1 MDETP
6 LSFLV
11 DKHVF
16 STGFSAILNYLR
28 VYDTWSANSGYFFM
42 HKPPMSH
49 VSLEELGGPHQF
61 LNGAFDAWACHCWDR
76 LILRVV
82 EGSKSNGQRVKN
94 LILTFR
100 PHIENDILRLGQTAF
115 NNDFNENRLGTIQPS
130 LKLK

>member
-6 LSFLV
+6 RSFLV

-28 VYDTWSANSGYFFM
+28 VYETWSANSGYFFM

-61 LNGAFDAWACHCWDR
+61 LNGAFAAWACHCWDR

-82 EGSKSNGQRVKN
+82 EGSKSNGQSQPPLVV
-94 LILTFR
+94 
-100 PHIENDILRLGQTAF
+100 LGLSSTMQRIHYKMWPAPVVVPR
-115 NNDFNENRLGTIQPS
+115 NSNP
-130 LKLK
+130 